1 MEERKSRTL
10 FVRNLPFTCTNEK
23 LAEAFEQVGPIKTS
37 FVVGH
42 RDSKKCKGYGFV
54 QFSMLEDAVKA
65 LETVTQ
71 CDGRKIN
78 LSFAD
83 AKKKLGKKPK
93 KAAVLGD
100 DEVEEVQDNANAEDA
115 PAAEKKQKKEK
126 SPTKMTPKPPK
137 QPSVKRC
144 RLIIRNL
151 SFKCKEADL
160 KKQFEKFGEI
170 SEIALPLKNG
180 TQSRGF
186 AFIQFTQLHGAQKA
200 VAEMN
205 AKNIMGRPVAVDW
218 AVAKDRFEAS
228 AKQDSDKDSGVSGD
242 EGEVDKTEEKKKKK
256 KKEVSS
262 EEEENISDSEEEEE
276 EDDDEE
282 SEEED
287 DGSEDDDDINESED
301 DDDSDEESEDEDSAA
316 KPEKK
321 PVIQRKSDV
330 EEGRTM
336 FVRNIIFEAEAE
348 DVEEAFQEFG
358 ETSYVRMVFDKV
370 TGQPRG
376 TAFVQFKTKESADKC
391 LAKAQDES
399 RNGGILIHGRKLLVV
414 LAVSKS
420 EAQGQQVAK
429 NTKEEKDNRNL
440 FLAREGLIR
449 AGTQAAVGLSQEDI
463 KKRMKVEQVKR
474 EKLKNMNIFVSST
487 RLCVVHTSVCTQ
499 PSHLVTTVC
508 HVCPQ
513 VEQVKREKLKNMNI
527 FVSSTRLCV
536 HNLPTK
542 VNENELRKIMKQTV
556 DDPAMKMTEC
566 RVMRNMDRT
575 NQKGVSK
582 SLGYA
587 FVNFSQHDHALKALK
602 ELNNSTV
609 FGENK
614 RPIVEFSLENR
625 KALEAKEKRL
635 EKSKVNAQKRKA
647 EEENKG
653 NSTEGSPAK
662 KKPKVVKQKLDKTQ
676 DKIAKSMHT
685 GPKGMPKRMGPKIR
699 HRNRGKGD
707 NPSVNKKAKKG
718 KKFQQNQQQ
727 KQPKPKVS

>member
-487 RLCVVHTSVCTQ
+487 RLCV
-499 PSHLVTTVC
+499 
-508 HVCPQ
+508 
-513 VEQVKREKLKNMNI
+513 
-527 FVSSTRLCV
+527 

>member
-1 MEERKSRTL
+1 MHMASMEERKSRTL

-487 RLCVVHTSVCTQ
+487 RLCV
-499 PSHLVTTVC
+499 
-508 HVCPQ
+508 
-513 VEQVKREKLKNMNI
+513 
-527 FVSSTRLCV
+527 

-727 KQPKPKVS
+727 KQPKPKMMKKKKKDGEVTDRVDKLIQKHAAKKGRYFNMS